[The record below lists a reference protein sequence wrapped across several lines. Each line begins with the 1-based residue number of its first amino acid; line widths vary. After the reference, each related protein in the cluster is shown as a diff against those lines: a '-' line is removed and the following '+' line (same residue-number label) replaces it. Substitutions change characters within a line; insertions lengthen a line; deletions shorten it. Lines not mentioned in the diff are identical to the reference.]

1 METMLACIYPEA
13 GSDDDD
19 SEDEGV
25 CVGCVCEGVAI
36 LDEGLEEAAR
46 RPDAA
51 EPMELTA
58 WSRAR
63 LNKLKRHRAEARKQR
78 SILIRFREKTRKPSK
93 PHTVR
98 YEDAVAAGWR
108 ALSLDGADL
117 MPLLSTISRAELD
130 HEATLA
136 ATRLGK
142 PFEKPGPS
150 IREGLDYIDFRGDGV
165 LHVRIANWYRARA
178 KRDHARMKQME
189 LEVGALLVAG
199 APTEVK
205 SDEGLTPLLQACKY
219 DAGTIVRVLIA
230 AEAEYQQV
238 QNAQKLR
245 PLLLAAQEN
254 SPNAFEVIADA
265 LREKGVLASAARR
278 PGNGYTV
285 LHFAAIADA
294 ADLIK
299 RAGRFDEFRKSVD
312 VLSSEG
318 EVKTGAL
325 HKCAMYAHL
334 ESMKAL
340 LELGADVDLRDSNGA
355 TALHVAALAARFE
368 KDRRHKACV
377 DLLLRHG
384 ASIDVA
390 DGRGRLLRD
399 LPTSNNVKRVLK
411 RSTTLPVSEKENATA
426 RVKRASSA
434 PISVVRA

>member
-1 METMLACIYPEA
+1 
-13 GSDDDD
+13 
-19 SEDEGV
+19 
-25 CVGCVCEGVAI
+25 
-36 LDEGLEEAAR
+36 
-46 RPDAA
+46 
-51 EPMELTA
+51 
-58 WSRAR
+58 
-63 LNKLKRHRAEARKQR
+63 
-78 SILIRFREKTRKPSK
+78 
-93 PHTVR
+93 
-98 YEDAVAAGWR
+98 
-108 ALSLDGADL
+108 
-117 MPLLSTISRAELD
+117 
-130 HEATLA
+130 
-136 ATRLGK
+136 
-142 PFEKPGPS
+142 
-150 IREGLDYIDFRGDGV
+150 
-165 LHVRIANWYRARA
+165 
-178 KRDHARMKQME
+178 ME

-205 SDEGLTPLLQACKY
+205 NDEGLTPLLQACKY

-254 SPNAFEVIADA
+254 SPNAFEVVADA

-278 PGNGYTV
+278 PGNGYGTA

-318 EVKTGAL
+318 ETKTGAL
-325 HKCAMYAHL
+325 HKCAMYGHL

-355 TALHVAALAARFE
+355 TALHVHAALAARFE

-411 RSTTLPVSEKENATA
+411 RSTTLPAKD
-426 RVKRASSA
+426 
-434 PISVVRA
+434 

>member
-1 METMLACIYPEA
+1 MLACVYPEA
-13 GSDDDD
+13 VSDDDD

-51 EPMELTA
+51 EPKELTA

-78 SILIRFREKTRKPSK
+78 SILLRFREKTRKPSK
-93 PHTVR
+93 PHTAR

-108 ALSLDGADL
+108 ALSLDGTDL

-165 LHVRIANWYRARA
+165 LHVRIADWYRVRA

-219 DAGTIVRVLIA
+219 DAGTIVRILIA

-254 SPNAFEVIADA
+254 SPNAFEVVADA

-318 EVKTGAL
+318 ETKTGAL

-334 ESMKAL
+334 DSMRAL
-340 LELGADVDLRDSNGA
+340 LDLGADVDLRDSNGA
-355 TALHVAALAARFE
+355 TALHVAACVKIKILRRARAE
-368 KDRRHKACV
+368 SSLRPPRHRR
-377 DLLLRHG
+377 D
-384 ASIDVA
+384 ASTRCND
-390 DGRGRLLRD
+390 
-399 LPTSNNVKRVLK
+399 
-411 RSTTLPVSEKENATA
+411 
-426 RVKRASSA
+426 
-434 PISVVRA
+434 

>member
-1 METMLACIYPEA
+1 
-13 GSDDDD
+13 
-19 SEDEGV
+19 
-25 CVGCVCEGVAI
+25 
-36 LDEGLEEAAR
+36 
-46 RPDAA
+46 
-51 EPMELTA
+51 
-58 WSRAR
+58 
-63 LNKLKRHRAEARKQR
+63 
-78 SILIRFREKTRKPSK
+78 
-93 PHTVR
+93 
-98 YEDAVAAGWR
+98 
-108 ALSLDGADL
+108 
-117 MPLLSTISRAELD
+117 
-130 HEATLA
+130 
-136 ATRLGK
+136 
-142 PFEKPGPS
+142 
-150 IREGLDYIDFRGDGV
+150 
-165 LHVRIANWYRARA
+165 
-178 KRDHARMKQME
+178 ME

-205 SDEGLTPLLQACKY
+205 NDEGLTPLLQACKY

-230 AEAEYQQV
+230 AEAEFQQV

-254 SPNAFEVIADA
+254 SPTAFEVVADA
-265 LREKGVLASAARR
+265 LREKGVLATAARR
-278 PGNGYTV
+278 PGNGYTA

-318 EVKTGAL
+318 DVKTGAL

-340 LELGADVDLRDSNGA
+340 LDLGADVDLRDSNGA

-411 RSTTLPVSEKENATA
+411 RSTTLPAKDENLKENANA
-426 RVKRASSA
+426 RVKRANSA
-434 PISVVRA
+434 PISVRA

>member
-1 METMLACIYPEA
+1 MLACVYPEA
-13 GSDDDD
+13 VSDDDD

-51 EPMELTA
+51 EPKELTA

-78 SILIRFREKTRKPSK
+78 SILLRFREKTRKPSK
-93 PHTVR
+93 PHTAR

-108 ALSLDGADL
+108 ALSLDGTDL

-165 LHVRIANWYRARA
+165 LHVRIADWYRARA
-178 KRDHARMKQME
+178 KRDHAQMKQME

-230 AEAEYQQV
+230 AEAEFQQV

-254 SPNAFEVIADA
+254 SPNAFEVVADA

-355 TALHVAALAARFE
+355 TA
-368 KDRRHKACV
+368 
-377 DLLLRHG
+377 
-384 ASIDVA
+384 
-390 DGRGRLLRD
+390 
-399 LPTSNNVKRVLK
+399 
-411 RSTTLPVSEKENATA
+411 
-426 RVKRASSA
+426 
-434 PISVVRA
+434 